1 MLRYARKI
9 GRPVVHEMVR
19 AVSRDRVIGDNV
31 ANAGTVGTFLH
42 ARGYEVTFAYWNR
55 DDDAPE
61 LAMSR
66 YTEALDA
73 LAGIGGNAYL
83 SIKAPAFGYDVPLLE
98 GLLGRSRE
106 LGVPLHFDAQGL
118 QTADRTFS
126 LITDVIGAPLDGVGC
141 TLPGRWQRSPGDA
154 ERMADLGLSIRV
166 VKGEWPD
173 PDAPRLDPATG
184 FMDVVAR
191 LAGRARRVRVAT
203 HDPDL
208 ARRSIE
214 MLRAAGTPCD
224 LEFLY
229 GFPVRR
235 LLPLPRDLAVPIRV
249 YVPFGHGWIP
259 YCVGYVRNRPAFLW
273 WLARDSLAGRYRNG
287 FPVRPS
293 AVE

>member
-1 MLRYARKI
+1 MLRYVRKI

-31 ANAGTVGTFLH
+31 ANARTVGTFLH
-42 ARGYEVTFAYWNR
+42 KRGYEVTLAYWNR
-55 DDDAPE
+55 DDDSPE
-61 LAMSR
+61 ATMSR
-66 YTEALDA
+66 YMEALDA
-73 LAGIGGNAYL
+73 LGGIGGKSYV
-83 SIKAPAFGYDVPLLE
+83 SIKAPAFGYDVELLK
-98 GLLGRSRE
+98 GLLGRARE
-106 LGVPLHFDAQGL
+106 LGVPLHFDAQGP

-126 LITDVIGAPLDGVGC
+126 LITDVIGAPYDGIGC
-141 TLPGRWQRSPGDA
+141 TLPGRWQRSPDDA
-154 ERMADLGLSIRV
+154 ERMAGLGLAVRV

-173 PDAPRLDPATG
+173 PDAPTLDPAKG
-184 FMDVVAR
+184 FMDVVGR
-191 LAGRARRVRVAT
+191 LAGRARSVRIAT

-208 ARRSIE
+208 AQRSIR
-214 MLRAAGTPCD
+214 MLRDAGTPCD

-235 LLPLPRDLAVPIRV
+235 LLPLPRELDVPIRV

-273 WLARDSLAGRYRNG
+273 WLAKDSLAGRYRNG

-293 AVE
+293 AAG